1 MSNIDILEPVP
12 PSKTRRPL
20 SKHRHVR
27 QEMARVYRQADCG
40 EIAWGDATR
49 AIYVLHIIAKSIDLE
64 VDELSRLSE
73 RAHQQAKD
81 EILEPNPLDEIGLL
95 SHGRRP
101 NAAQRVQIGVLSTK
115 YLDEAYEG

>member
-1 MSNIDILEPVP
+1 M
-12 PSKTRRPL
+12 
-20 SKHRHVR
+20 
-27 QEMARVYRQADCG
+27 
-40 EIAWGDATR
+40 
-49 AIYVLHIIAKSIDLE
+49 LHIIAKSIDLE